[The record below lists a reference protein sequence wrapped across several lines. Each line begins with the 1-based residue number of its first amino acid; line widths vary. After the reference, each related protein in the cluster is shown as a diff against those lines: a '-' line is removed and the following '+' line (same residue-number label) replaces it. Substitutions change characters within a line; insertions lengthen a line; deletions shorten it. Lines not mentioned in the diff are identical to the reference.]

1 MLFGSV
7 NAWRTLSGFL
17 LACLLSTPTLLAQT
31 DNPARPAKRKLL
43 PPANRLLAD
52 RSEQA
57 AATNGPL
64 PAPMITRHTRLHI
77 PFAVNQSAQQATEVQ
92 LYVSVNQGRDW
103 EIYARQQAARGQFDF
118 RAPREGSYWFCS
130 RTMDAQQKLWP
141 QGEKK
146 PELILVVDVTQP
158 QLQLASTSLPD
169 GRVQLQWTIQ
179 DANLQLE
186 SFQISGQA
194 AGDLHWEPIPHA
206 PLAAT
211 RTVDSYQGKTDW
223 QPATAAPVL
232 MIQASVRDQA
242 GNRTEIRRRLAVS
255 EPTTKKP
262 PAPVIPD
269 LDRQPATS
277 KPATSKPATPKTQLP
292 AIPWP
297 VDRAKPDPTATP
309 PARFTN
315 GPQRVTVT
323 PSIPLLPDRSPFD
336 RPAGSPPPKD
346 PSRRLPTAAK
356 DETVKLPPGT
366 IVQSSNSR
374 YFQLDY
380 DVQKAGGKG
389 PPEIQLWATADGGQ
403 SWQQWGTDEDRQ
415 SPFQVQVRFEGI
427 FGFRIAVVGQ
437 NGLARRQ
444 PIQGDPADIWLRV
457 DTTAP
462 EARIQSASFG
472 AGSQA
477 GNLVIR
483 WQADDLALAQR
494 PISLYYREK
503 STEKWT
509 TIASGLE
516 NSGTYAWPVSPLV
529 PDAIHLRLDAQDQA
543 GNIGSYQHPTP
554 ITLLG
559 LAPESRIRA
568 IQPLAAPADAPLP

>member
-1 MLFGSV
+1 M
-7 NAWRTLSGFL
+7 
-17 LACLLSTPTLLAQT
+17 
-31 DNPARPAKRKLL
+31 
-43 PPANRLLAD
+43 
-52 RSEQA
+52 
-57 AATNGPL
+57 
-64 PAPMITRHTRLHI
+64 
-77 PFAVNQSAQQATEVQ
+77 
-92 LYVSVNQGRDW
+92 
-103 EIYARQQAARGQFDF
+103 
-118 RAPREGSYWFCS
+118 
-130 RTMDAQQKLWP
+130 
-141 QGEKK
+141 
-146 PELILVVDVTQP
+146 
-158 QLQLASTSLPD
+158 
-169 GRVQLQWTIQ
+169 
-179 DANLQLE
+179 
-186 SFQISGQA
+186 
-194 AGDLHWEPIPHA
+194 
-206 PLAAT
+206 
-211 RTVDSYQGKTDW
+211 
-223 QPATAAPVL
+223 
-232 MIQASVRDQA
+232 
-242 GNRTEIRRRLAVS
+242 
-255 EPTTKKP
+255 
-262 PAPVIPD
+262 
-269 LDRQPATS
+269 
-277 KPATSKPATPKTQLP
+277 
-292 AIPWP
+292 
-297 VDRAKPDPTATP
+297 
-309 PARFTN
+309 
-315 GPQRVTVT
+315 
-323 PSIPLLPDRSPFD
+323 
-336 RPAGSPPPKD
+336 
-346 PSRRLPTAAK
+346 
-356 DETVKLPPGT
+356 
-366 IVQSSNSR
+366 QSSNSR

-389 PPEIQLWATADGGQ
+389 PQEIQLWATADGGQ

-483 WQADDLALAQR
+483 WQADDLALTHR

-509 TIASGLE
+509 TITSGLE
-516 NSGTYAWPVSPLV
+516 NSGTYAWPISPLV